1 MNYKVN
7 QGKLL
12 LRTALM
18 LSALLT
24 YLIYKDALLILA
36 GRRIFWSITPLHLL
50 WALLMI
56 EMLLVPIPALNRYVG
71 CGKLFRRHYVPSPIP
86 RLKDVFYQYSFR
98 MKGATVIV
106 LGIWALVVI
115 GIGLLFYSDLIGPAE
130 LALITLFLY
139 LCDQICVNIW
149 CPFQSLIIRNKCC
162 NTCRI
167 YNWGHFMMFS
177 PLIFLNNFFSS
188 SLIGLS
194 LLILLQW
201 EYLHHKYPERF
212 SETTNLTLRC
222 SHCKDT
228 ICKIKRQLKRS
239 LKTIRAAAAYRTK

>member
-1 MNYKVN
+1 MNFKMN

-12 LRTALM
+12 LRAALM
-18 LSALLT
+18 LFALLT
-24 YLIYKDALLILA
+24 YLTHKDALLTLA
-36 GRRIFWSITPLHLL
+36 NRRFLWSITPLHVL

-71 CGKLFRRHYVPSPIP
+71 CGKLFQRHYVPSPTP
-86 RLKDVFYQYSFR
+86 RRKDVFYEYTFR
-98 MKGATVIV
+98 MNSATVIV
-106 LGIWALVVI
+106 LAIWVLVITGI
-115 GIGLLFYSDLIGPAE
+115 GILFYTHLIGPAE

-149 CPFQSLIIRNKCC
+149 CPFQSFIIRNKCC

-177 PLIFLNNFFSS
+177 PLIFLNNVFSF
-188 SLIGLS
+188 SLLALS
-194 LLILLQW
+194 FLILLQW

-212 SETTNLTLRC
+212 SEITNLALRC

-228 ICKIKRQLKRS
+228 ICKIKQQLKRS
-239 LKTIRAAAAYRTK
+239 LKPDRTAYRAK